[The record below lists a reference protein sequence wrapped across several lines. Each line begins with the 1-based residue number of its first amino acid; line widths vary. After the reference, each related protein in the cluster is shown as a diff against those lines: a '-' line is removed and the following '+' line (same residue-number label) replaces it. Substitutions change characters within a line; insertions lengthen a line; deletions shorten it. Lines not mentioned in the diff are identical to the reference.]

1 MGADQ
6 KATYSNNSY
15 NSFNFSENYEIDLN
29 NYTWQIMYNSPLD
42 DIHQVLKKIG
52 DKPIRQYTKTVI
64 QNLKELF
71 DKFKGLNC
79 FVE

>member
-1 MGADQ
+1 MYGLGVAVVQKVSAFMGADQ

-52 DKPIRQYTKTVI
+52 DKPIR
-64 QNLKELF
+64 
-71 DKFKGLNC
+71 
-79 FVE
+79 